1 MLVFVLAT
9 PLIEFDEAIYKD
21 VDGVFLGCTEL
32 WIAGSHQLWKRRL
45 SQIRAIASKDLG
57 EIDLCD
63 WPTAPTIPLA
73 AWIIFWIRI
82 DETANF

>member
-9 PLIEFDEAIYKD
+9 PLIELDEAIYKD
-21 VDGVFLGCTEL
+21 VDGVFLACTEL

-63 WPTAPTIPLA
+63 WPRASTISLS
-73 AWIIFWIRI
+73 AWIIFLSRI
-82 DETANF
+82 DETANC